1 MENRKAEPGGRAD
14 NRHRLREILA
24 VFARHGILR
33 GLTPVKLR
41 LIIQDLGPTF
51 VKLGQILSMR
61 QDMLPAEYCQE
72 LTLLRADVSPMPF
85 GEVKEVVEA
94 EYGVPM
100 KSLFLSFE
108 ETPLGSASIAQ
119 VHAAV
124 LRDGNEVAVKVQRPG
139 VRDTMA
145 RDIVLLRRAAGIL
158 QRAGAISAAVMA
170 LLSDLTREQHR
181 TKAMAMIG
189 MTIGLSFAVAMVV
202 GPLLT
207 RAFGL
212 SGLFLATGAMA
223 LVGIVIVMFMVPRS
237 TGTLQHR
244 ESGVARQAL
253 LPTLRHPDLLR
264 LDLGIFVLHAMLM
277 SSFIALPL
285 ALVEKAGLPKEQHWW
300 VYLTAL
306 LISFFAMIPFIIYGE
321 KKRKM
326 KRVLLGAVVT
336 LMLTELFFWKFGDSL
351 RALVIGT
358 VVFFTAFNLLEA
370 SLPSLISKVSPAGGK
385 GTAMG
390 VYSTSQFLGS
400 ALGGILGGWMF
411 QHGGLSVVFLGC
423 AGLAAL
429 WLAFAVTMRKPPY
442 LTSLRLPLSPEALR
456 EAGLAERLK
465 AVTGVTDAV
474 IVAEE
479 SAIYIK
485 LDTELLDRATL
496 EQLVNPAPTCEA

>member
-1 MENRKAEPGGRAD
+1 MHDPHSDRMSGSETRAASG
-14 NRHRLREILA
+14 LA
-24 VFARHGILR
+24 LVFAFRMLGMFMVLPVLATYGMDLAGATPALIGLAIGAY
-33 GLTPVKLR
+33 GLTQA
-41 LIIQDLGPTF
+41 IF
-51 VKLGQILSMR
+51 QI
-61 QDMLPAEYCQE
+61 
-72 LTLLRADVSPMPF
+72 PF
-85 GEVKEVVEA
+85 GVISDRIGRRPVIYLGLIVFA
-94 EYGVPM
+94 
-100 KSLFLSFE
+100 
-108 ETPLGSASIAQ
+108 LGSVLAANSDSIWGVIAGR
-119 VHAAV
+119 V
-124 LRDGNEVAVKVQRPG
+124 LQG
-139 VRDTMA
+139 
-145 RDIVLLRRAAGIL
+145 
-158 QRAGAISAAVMA
+158 AGAISAAVMA

-351 RALVIGT
+351 RALVVGT

-400 ALGGILGGWMF
+400 ALGGILGGWLF

-429 WLAFAVTMRKPPY
+429 WLAFAVTMREPPY
-442 LTSLRLPLSPEALR
+442 VTSLRLPLSPEALR
-456 EAGLAERLK
+456 EVGLAERLK
-465 AVTGVTDAV
+465 AITGVTDAV
-474 IVAEE
+474 VVAQEA
-479 SAIYIK
+479 AIYIK

>member
-1 MENRKAEPGGRAD
+1 MHDPHSERMSSGETRAASG
-14 NRHRLREILA
+14 LA
-24 VFARHGILR
+24 LVFAFRMLGMFMVLPVLATYGMDLAGATPALIGLAIGAY
-33 GLTPVKLR
+33 GLTQA
-41 LIIQDLGPTF
+41 IF
-51 VKLGQILSMR
+51 QI
-61 QDMLPAEYCQE
+61 
-72 LTLLRADVSPMPF
+72 PF
-85 GEVKEVVEA
+85 GVISDRIGRRPVIYLGLIVFA
-94 EYGVPM
+94 
-100 KSLFLSFE
+100 
-108 ETPLGSASIAQ
+108 LGSVLAANSDSIW
-119 VHAAV
+119 
-124 LRDGNEVAVKVQRPG
+124 G
-139 VRDTMA
+139 V
-145 RDIVLLRRAAGIL
+145 IAGRIL
-158 QRAGAISAAVMA
+158 QGAGAISAAVMA

-223 LVGIVIVMFMVPRS
+223 LCGIVIVMFMVPRS

-244 ESGVARQAL
+244 ESGVAKQAL

-423 AGLAAL
+423 SGLAAL
-429 WLAFAVTMRKPPY
+429 WLAFAVTMREPPY
-442 LTSLRLPLSPEALR
+442 VTSLRLPLSPEAIR
-456 EAGLAERLK
+456 EAGLVERLK

-474 IVAEE
+474 VVAEE
-479 SAIYIK
+479 AAIYIK

-496 EQLVNPAPTCEA
+496 EQLVNPVPTARPA

>member
-1 MENRKAEPGGRAD
+1 MHDPHSERMSSGETRAASG
-14 NRHRLREILA
+14 LA
-24 VFARHGILR
+24 LVFAFRMLGMFMVLPVLATYGMDLAGATPALIGLAIGAY
-33 GLTPVKLR
+33 GLTQA
-41 LIIQDLGPTF
+41 IF
-51 VKLGQILSMR
+51 QI
-61 QDMLPAEYCQE
+61 
-72 LTLLRADVSPMPF
+72 PF
-85 GEVKEVVEA
+85 GVISDRIGRRPVIYLGLIVFA
-94 EYGVPM
+94 
-100 KSLFLSFE
+100 
-108 ETPLGSASIAQ
+108 LGSVLAANSDSIW
-119 VHAAV
+119 
-124 LRDGNEVAVKVQRPG
+124 G
-139 VRDTMA
+139 V
-145 RDIVLLRRAAGIL
+145 IAGRIL
-158 QRAGAISAAVMA
+158 QGAGAISAAVMA

-223 LVGIVIVMFMVPRS
+223 LWGIVIVRCMVPRS

-244 ESGVARQAL
+244 ESGVAKQAL

-351 RALVIGT
+351 RTLVIGT

-400 ALGGILGGWMF
+400 ALGGILGGWLF
-411 QHGGLSVVFLGC
+411 QHGGLSVVFLGG

-429 WLAFAVTMRKPPY
+429 WLAFAVTMREPPY
-442 LTSLRLPLSPEALR
+442 VTSLRLPLSPEALR

-465 AVTGVTDAV
+465 AVNGVTDAV

-479 SAIYIK
+479 AAIYIK

>member
-1 MENRKAEPGGRAD
+1 MHDPHSERMSSGETRAASG
-14 NRHRLREILA
+14 LA
-24 VFARHGILR
+24 LVFAFRMLGMFMVLPVLATYGMDLAGATPALIGLAIGAY
-33 GLTPVKLR
+33 GLTQA
-41 LIIQDLGPTF
+41 IF
-51 VKLGQILSMR
+51 QI
-61 QDMLPAEYCQE
+61 
-72 LTLLRADVSPMPF
+72 PF
-85 GEVKEVVEA
+85 GIISDRIGRRPVIYLGLIVFA
-94 EYGVPM
+94 
-100 KSLFLSFE
+100 
-108 ETPLGSASIAQ
+108 LGSVLAANSDSIW
-119 VHAAV
+119 
-124 LRDGNEVAVKVQRPG
+124 G
-139 VRDTMA
+139 V
-145 RDIVLLRRAAGIL
+145 IAGRIL
-158 QRAGAISAAVMA
+158 QGAGAISAAVMA

-223 LVGIVIVMFMVPRS
+223 LCGIVIVMFMVPHS

-244 ESGVARQAL
+244 ESGVAKQAL

-400 ALGGILGGWMF
+400 ALGGILGGWLF

-429 WLAFAVTMRKPPY
+429 WLAFAVTMREPPY
-442 LTSLRLPLSPEALR
+442 VTSLRLPLSPEALR

>member
-1 MENRKAEPGGRAD
+1 MHDPHNERMSGSETRAASGLALVFAFRMLGMFMVLPVLATYGMD
-14 NRHRLREILA
+14 LAGATPTLIGLAIGAYGLTQA
-24 VFARHGILR
+24 VF
-33 GLTPVKLR
+33 
-41 LIIQDLGPTF
+41 
-51 VKLGQILSMR
+51 QI
-61 QDMLPAEYCQE
+61 
-72 LTLLRADVSPMPF
+72 PF
-85 GEVKEVVEA
+85 GIISDRIGRRPVIYLGLIVFA
-94 EYGVPM
+94 
-100 KSLFLSFE
+100 
-108 ETPLGSASIAQ
+108 LGSVLAANADSIW
-119 VHAAV
+119 
-124 LRDGNEVAVKVQRPG
+124 G
-139 VRDTMA
+139 V
-145 RDIVLLRRAAGIL
+145 IAGRIL
-158 QRAGAISAAVMA
+158 QGAGAISAAVMA

-207 RAFGL
+207 RSFGL

-223 LVGIVIVMFMVPRS
+223 LVGILIIAFMVPRS
-237 TGTLQHR
+237 TGPLQHR

-253 LPTLRHPDLLR
+253 IPTLKHPDLLR

-277 SSFIALPL
+277 SSFVALPL

-326 KRVLLGAVVT
+326 KRVLLGAVST
-336 LMLTELFFWKFGDSL
+336 LMLTELFFWQFGDSL

-400 ALGGILGGWMF
+400 ALGGIMGGWMF
-411 QHGGLSVVFLGC
+411 QHGGLSAVFIGC
-423 AGLAAL
+423 AALAAL
-429 WLAFAVTMRKPPY
+429 WLAFAVTMREPPY
-442 LTSLRLPLSPEALR
+442 VTSLRLPLSPEAIR
-456 EAGLAERLK
+456 EAGLVERLL
-465 AVTGVTDAV
+465 AVVGVTDAV
-474 IVAEE
+474 VVADEA
-479 SAIYIK
+479 AIYIK
-485 LDTELLDRATL
+485 LDTELLDRTTL
-496 EQLVNPAPTCEA
+496 ESLVNNPAPTACEA

>member
-1 MENRKAEPGGRAD
+1 MHDPHSERMSSGETRAASG
-14 NRHRLREILA
+14 LA
-24 VFARHGILR
+24 LVFAFRMLGMFMVLPVLATYGMDLAGATPALIGLAIGAY
-33 GLTPVKLR
+33 GLTQA
-41 LIIQDLGPTF
+41 IF
-51 VKLGQILSMR
+51 QI
-61 QDMLPAEYCQE
+61 
-72 LTLLRADVSPMPF
+72 PF
-85 GEVKEVVEA
+85 GVISDRIGRRPVIYLGLIVFA
-94 EYGVPM
+94 
-100 KSLFLSFE
+100 
-108 ETPLGSASIAQ
+108 LGSVLAANSDSIW
-119 VHAAV
+119 
-124 LRDGNEVAVKVQRPG
+124 G
-139 VRDTMA
+139 V
-145 RDIVLLRRAAGIL
+145 IAGRIL
-158 QRAGAISAAVMA
+158 QGAGAISAAVMA

-223 LVGIVIVMFMVPRS
+223 LCGIVIVMFMVPRS

-244 ESGVARQAL
+244 ESGVAKQAL

-400 ALGGILGGWMF
+400 ALGGILGGWLF
-411 QHGGLSVVFLGC
+411 QHGGLSAVFLGC
-423 AGLAAL
+423 AALAAL
-429 WLAFAVTMRKPPY
+429 WLAFAVTMREPPY
-442 LTSLRLPLSPEALR
+442 VTSLRLPLSPQALR

-465 AVTGVTDAV
+465 AVKGVTDAV
-474 IVAEE
+474 VVTEE

>member
-1 MENRKAEPGGRAD
+1 MHDPHSERMSSGETRAASG
-14 NRHRLREILA
+14 LA
-24 VFARHGILR
+24 LVFAFRMLGMFMVLPVLATYGMDLAGATPALIGLAIGAY
-33 GLTPVKLR
+33 GLTQAL
-41 LIIQDLGPTF
+41 F
-51 VKLGQILSMR
+51 QI
-61 QDMLPAEYCQE
+61 
-72 LTLLRADVSPMPF
+72 PF
-85 GEVKEVVEA
+85 GVISDRIGRRPVIYLGLIVFA
-94 EYGVPM
+94 
-100 KSLFLSFE
+100 
-108 ETPLGSASIAQ
+108 LGSVLAANSDSIW
-119 VHAAV
+119 
-124 LRDGNEVAVKVQRPG
+124 G
-139 VRDTMA
+139 V
-145 RDIVLLRRAAGIL
+145 IAGRIL
-158 QRAGAISAAVMA
+158 QGAGAISAAVMA

-207 RAFGL
+207 SAFGL
-212 SGLFLATGAMA
+212 SGLFLATAAMA

-244 ESGVARQAL
+244 ESGVAKQAL

-326 KRVLLGAVVT
+326 KRVLLGAVGT
-336 LMLTELFFWKFGDSL
+336 LMLTELFFWQFGDSL
-351 RALVIGT
+351 RTLVIGT

-400 ALGGILGGWMF
+400 ALGGILGGWLF
-411 QHGGLSVVFLGC
+411 QHGGLSVVFLGG

-429 WLAFAVTMRKPPY
+429 WLAFAVTMREPPY
-442 LTSLRLPLSPEALR
+442 VTSLRLPLSPEALR

-465 AVTGVTDAV
+465 AVNGVTDAV
-474 IVAEE
+474 IVTEE